1 MGRTIGCIVA
11 LQWAAVLWADEL
23 PPPSGDVFVPGAKL
37 EKLFTRTAPIR
48 GGLTE
53 GPACAPDGSIYFS
66 DIPMGP
72 DKGQILRFDPRTGM
86 TTVFAENSRKSNGL
100 FFDAQ
105 GHLVACEGA
114 DGGGKAVV
122 RWNIKTKERT
132 VLADRFMGK
141 RFNAPNDLTID
152 RKGRIYFTDPQYVGG
167 EPREIEHFAVYRID
181 PDGQV
186 HEVTR
191 ETEKP
196 NGIGLSPDQRTLYVV
211 DHNNDPPPGSTDPK
225 QRGAMKLY
233 AFPLNDAGF
242 VSGSRRVLY
251 DLGQENGFDGMA
263 LDEQGNLYLAQ
274 RSLRR
279 PGILVLNPD
288 GKEIGF
294 LPTGPSQPG
303 ATQPVGLPSN
313 CCFGAG
319 EEKSTL
325 YITVD
330 VSLYRIRTKHRGAPH
345 AWEK

>member
-1 MGRTIGCIVA
+1 MRF
-11 LQWAAVLWADEL
+11 AAVLVVSLSAGMMCVADDL
-23 PPPSGDVFVPGAKL
+23 PPPSGDVFAPGTKL

-66 DIPMGP
+66 DIPMGA
-72 DKGQILRFDPRTGM
+72 DKGQILRFDPKTGQ
-86 TTVFAENSRKSNGL
+86 TTVFVDDSRKSNGL
-100 FFDAQ
+100 FFDAN
-105 GHLVACEGA
+105 GYLIACEGA

-122 RWNIKTKERT
+122 RWSIKTRERR

-141 RFNAPNDLTID
+141 KFNAPNDLTID
-152 RKGRIYFTDPQYVGG
+152 RQGRIYFTDPQYVGG
-167 EPREIEHFAVYRID
+167 EPREIEHFAVYRVD

-186 HEVTR
+186 HEITR
-191 ETEKP
+191 EVEKP

-211 DHNNDPPPGSTDPK
+211 DHNEEPPPGSNDRTK
-225 QRGAMKLY
+225 KGAMKLY
-233 AFPLNDAGF
+233 AFPLNEAGF
-242 VSGSRRVLY
+242 VSGGRKVLY
-251 DLGQENGFDGMA
+251 DLGKENGFDGMA
-263 LDEQGNLYLAQ
+263 LDEHGNLYLAQ
-274 RSLRR
+274 RSLSR
-279 PGILVLNPD
+279 PGILVLNPA

-294 LPTGPSQPG
+294 FPTGPSQPG

-325 YITVD
+325 YVTVD
-330 VSLYRIRTKHRGAPH
+330 VGLYRIRTKHRGALH